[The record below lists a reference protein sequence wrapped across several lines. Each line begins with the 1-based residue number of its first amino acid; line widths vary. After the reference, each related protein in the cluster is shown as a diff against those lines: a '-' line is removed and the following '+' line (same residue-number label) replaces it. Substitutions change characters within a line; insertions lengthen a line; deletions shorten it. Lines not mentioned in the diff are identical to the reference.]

1 MTDASKPRSG
11 RTPPRFTRETK
22 SVGEILQSALRVRG
36 ISKQASRY
44 SGFHLWP
51 EVVGEDIAA
60 VAEPLRIVRGN
71 VLQLKV
77 VDPVWA
83 QELALRKHEIVEKLS
98 GGILGSVIE
107 DIQFIIE
114 GPKARKG

>member
-1 MTDASKPRSG
+1 MPR
-11 RTPPRFTRETK
+11 RP
-22 SVGEILQSALRVRG
+22 SVDSIGNILERALDIRG
-36 ISKQASRY
+36 ISKDTSRY

-51 EVVGEDIAA
+51 EIVGAEIAA
-60 VAEPLRIVRGN
+60 IAEPLRIVRGN
-71 VLQLKV
+71 VLQLRV

-83 QELALRKHEIVEKLS
+83 QELAMKKFELVEKLS

-114 GPKARKG
+114 GPKAKRK